1 MQRCRA
7 GGRAGGRLA
16 LAAAAL
22 AVGLAGCGAA
32 PQAAPAAAPPLVQ
45 VAAVAQRDVPIVGQW
60 NATLDG
66 YVNARIQPHLTGYL
80 VRQDYREGSVVR
92 RGQVLFEIDP
102 RPFQAA
108 LDQAQAQWAETRAQV
123 AVSRAALAK
132 AAADVA
138 RDTPLAQAR
147 AVPQSQLDND
157 TQAKA
162 GAAAAVVAAQAAV
175 AAAQAALEQDRLNL
189 AYTRV
194 TSLIGGI
201 AGSAQGQIGD
211 LVTPATVLTS
221 VSQVNPIKA
230 YFPITEQEYLQ
241 AQSFGRGGA
250 AALPL
255 AGVPLTLVLANGRD
269 YPYRGHV
276 IWADRE
282 LDASTGTIRLAA
294 AFPNP
299 DNILRPGEYGQVRA
313 VTRIERQALLVP
325 QAALIQ
331 LQGGYQVAVV
341 ADGQV
346 HLQTVA
352 VGPRVGSDI
361 VVAQGLRRGEQV
373 VVAGL
378 ARAREGARVRMR
390 PAPPAGSR

>member
-1 MQRCRA
+1 MA
-7 GGRAGGRLA
+7 LTAA
-16 LAAAAL
+16 LAA
-22 AVGLAGCGAA
+22 GLAGCGASQA
-32 PQAAPAAAPPLVQ
+32 AAPAAAPPLVQ
-45 VAAVAQRDVPIVGQW
+45 VAAVAQRDVPLASEW
-60 NATLDG
+60 NASLDG
-66 YVNARIQPHLTGYL
+66 YVNAQIQPHLSGYL
-80 VRQDYREGSVVR
+80 TRQDYREGSVVR

-108 LDQAQAQWAETRAQV
+108 LDQARAQWAEARAQV
-123 AVSRAALAK
+123 AVSQAGLAK

-138 RDTPLAQAR
+138 RDTPLAQAQ

-162 GAAAAVVAAQAAV
+162 GAAAAVAAAQAAV
-175 AAAQAALEQDRLNL
+175 AAAQAAVEQDRLNL
-189 AYTRV
+189 SYTQV

-230 YFPITEQEYLQ
+230 YFPITEQEYLRTQ
-241 AQSFGRGGA
+241 RGGRA
-250 AALPL
+250 GTPL
-255 AGVPLTLVLANGRD
+255 AGIPLTLVLANGD
-269 YPYRGHV
+269 VYPRRGHV
-276 IWADRE
+276 LWAERQ

-299 DNILRPGEYGQVRA
+299 DNILRPGEYGRVRA

-325 QAALIQ
+325 QAALTQ

-341 ADGQV
+341 EGGKV
-346 HLQTVA
+346 RLQAVT
-352 VGPRVGSDI
+352 VGPRVGSDAI
-361 VVAQGLRRGEQV
+361 ITQGLRAGEQV

-378 ARAREGARVRMR
+378 PRAQAGASVRVQ
-390 PAPPAGSR
+390 PAPPAGRR